1 MKVSSSIS
9 PLAFTLETNPRRP
22 NFRLARFHENAI
34 ETESG
39 WEYDEYCLEFPTSD
53 TLEAE
58 IEAHYGEYLKQA
70 MEAGGA
76 SEAEYISVARN
87 AALER
92 ISGKCSAAIYAGMD
106 VTPSTTRG
114 KHHYS
119 FPKLAQDDINQ
130 MMTSIA
136 VSGETVFSY
145 KADDESLN
153 LYTVDE
159 IKVISKS
166 LKILGTVC
174 TKYKEELEA
183 WIARETDKVILASID
198 FGVKLP
204 DDLTTSLSG
213 YLTSLGIDATA
224 FMSMLV

>member
-1 MKVSSSIS
+1 MKYAQIRDSIVVELI
-9 PLAFTLETNPRRP
+9 PETDA
-22 NFRLARFHENAI
+22 NFPDIPITERFSA
-34 ETESG
+34 
-39 WEYDEYCLEFPTSD
+39 EFLTSCEMVDD
-53 TLEAE
+53 TVQVG
-58 IEAHYGEYLKQA
+58 YKKTD
-70 MEAGGA
+70 AGFEPVPA
-76 SEAEYISVARN
+76 PDPVPITVEDYRIQ
-87 AALER
+87 ALER

-106 VTPSTTRG
+106 VTPSTARG
-114 KHHYS
+114 EHHYS

-136 VSGETVFSY
+136 VSGETVLSY

-153 LYTVDE
+153 LYTADE

-166 LKILGTVC
+166 LKTLGIVC

-183 WIARETDKVILASID
+183 WIARETDNTVLMSIG

-204 DDLTTSLSG
+204 DDLTTSLSN
-213 YLTSLGIDATA
+213 YLTSLGIDAAA

>member
-1 MKVSSSIS
+1 MKYVVLTPENFVAYTFPETDPLRPGIPIEQLYS
-9 PLAFTLETNPRRP
+9 PDFLAACIKVEDSVDIQVGYKKTDAGFEPVP
-22 NFRLARFHENAI
+22 APDPVPIAI
-34 ETESG
+34 ED
-39 WEYDEYCLEFPTSD
+39 YR
-53 TLEAE
+53 
-58 IEAHYGEYLKQA
+58 IQ
-70 MEAGGA
+70 
-76 SEAEYISVARN
+76 
-87 AALER
+87 ALER

-106 VTPSTTRG
+106 ITPSTTRG

-153 LYTVDE
+153 LYTADE

-166 LKILGTVC
+166 LKTLGIVC

-183 WIARETDKVILASID
+183 WIARETDKVVLAGID

-204 DDLTTSLSG
+204 DDLTISLSN

-224 FMSMLV
+224 FMSMLK